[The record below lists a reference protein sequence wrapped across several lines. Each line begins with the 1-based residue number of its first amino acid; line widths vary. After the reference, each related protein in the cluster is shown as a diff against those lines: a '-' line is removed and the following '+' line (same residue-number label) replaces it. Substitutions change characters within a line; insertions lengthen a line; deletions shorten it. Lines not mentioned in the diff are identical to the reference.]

1 MEKGDNSLKH
11 LLVGNGININLAGSA
26 YTSTCILRRI
36 QYCAGKG
43 GYDQLF
49 EHTIKGT
56 EIVALL
62 KAMTNIGNK
71 LRLGKYDMLIEN
83 EDLKAAVDD
92 FKKR

>member
-43 GYDQLF
+43 GYDNYLSIQLR
-49 EHTIKGT
+49 EQKS
-56 EIVALL
+56 
-62 KAMTNIGNK
+62 
-71 LRLGKYDMLIEN
+71 
-83 EDLKAAVDD
+83 
-92 FKKR
+92 